1 MLVRSGPITT
11 LTASAFSLS
20 WTAPK
25 KTSSVQPRSPLMIAV
40 SCFIL
45 LLSVSASAVMQET
58 LAVEELQR
66 APLLV
71 FANKSDC
78 AGALSSDEVRFFRC
92 YVANHLLPSPLRCP
106 SSRGPGVEC
115 ASPPDLDDSSL
126 EDSAVLR
133 SHGDRT

>member
-20 WTAPK
+20 WIPPK
-25 KTSSVQPRSPLMIAV
+25 KTSSVQSRSPLMIAV
-40 SCFIL
+40 SCFIF

-78 AGALSSDEVRFFRC
+78 AGALSSDEVRLFRC
-92 YVANHLLPSPLRCP
+92 YVIIRC
-106 SSRGPGVEC
+106 
-115 ASPPDLDDSSL
+115 
-126 EDSAVLR
+126 
-133 SHGDRT
+133 